1 MRTLSKNILVL
12 LLGACASIPAV
23 ANTPA
28 APAPDQPRTM
38 DQAVDRVISNEQRL
52 YGQIRNYS
60 PIVETYIQNLK
71 ADKDMGDV
79 PAGDKYFLGRADF
92 QKGVNLVPLSDTTS
106 KAKKFMGSMNFFC
119 DAISAGRL
127 PADDFYRQQPLR

>member
-38 DQAVDRVISNEQRL
+38 DQAVDKVISNEQRL

-71 ADKDMGDV
+71 PDKD
-79 PAGDKYFLGRADF
+79 LGRCS
-92 QKGVNLVPLSDTTS
+92 GW
-106 KAKKFMGSMNFFC
+106 
-119 DAISAGRL
+119 
-127 PADDFYRQQPLR
+127 